1 MHLIGLLLYSMLGDL
16 FILIWNK
23 LLILLL
29 KMVEIGVYKEI
40 ILGNFLLLKFC

>member
-1 MHLIGLLLYSMLGDL
+1 MLLIGLLLYSMLGDL

-40 ILGNFLLLKFC
+40 ILGSSL